1 MVNDEEETESN
12 ASKGPPTSSGI
23 SMTKGRA
30 RKISRTETN
39 EMLTLDAPIS
49 DGQSTDE
56 ETNESADETSVKRK
70 RGRSKMATVRWEE
83 DSLSKYE
90 NSDFLLE
97 PMDEPT
103 KVPIPK
109 LEARRVNSNLA
120 TEEQMTA
127 MFKDLRSQIE
137 ALTARQNEI
146 KVAPAEI
153 KVTPGPSQLHYKK
166 PMLPKFDGSQDLN
179 IWLLNLERL
188 FTSHTSDEEKVEALT
203 WHLEGNAVLAISMLQ
218 SLGSEPTYDEAIK
231 ALREMIPHKRKSVR
245 YNQEE
250 SLSMYSSRVY
260 LDLLRE
266 SKHGSVC
273 ADTHIKSFISG
284 LPRRIADYVERN
296 KADNITEA
304 IKYADQMTAFLAIVD
319 EKPNRKE
326 SMCVIDSQEQ
336 AKRLKPFEGKCFR
349 CDQFGHT
356 ARNCLAKPRKQKK
369 QDPVDDCSDID
380 LVI

>member
-1 MVNDEEETESN
+1 
-12 ASKGPPTSSGI
+12 
-23 SMTKGRA
+23 
-30 RKISRTETN
+30 
-39 EMLTLDAPIS
+39 
-49 DGQSTDE
+49 
-56 ETNESADETSVKRK
+56 
-70 RGRSKMATVRWEE
+70 MATVRWEE
-83 DSLSKYE
+83 DSLNKYE
-90 NSDFLLE
+90 NSDFPLE

-103 KVPIPK
+103 KVPIQK
-109 LEARRVNSNLA
+109 SETRQTKSNLA

-153 KVTPGPSQLHYKK
+153 KVAPSQLHYKK

-179 IWLLNLERL
+179 IWLLNLE
-188 FTSHTSDEEKVEALT
+188 HTSDEEKVKALT

-218 SLGSEPTYDEAIK
+218 SLGSKPTYDEAIK

-273 ADTHIKSFISG
+273 ANTHVKSFISG
-284 LPRRIADYVERN
+284 LPRRIADYVE
-296 KADNITEA
+296 
-304 IKYADQMTAFLAIVD
+304 
-319 EKPNRKE
+319 
-326 SMCVIDSQEQ
+326 
-336 AKRLKPFEGKCFR
+336 
-349 CDQFGHT
+349 
-356 ARNCLAKPRKQKK
+356 
-369 QDPVDDCSDID
+369 
-380 LVI
+380 

>member
-1 MVNDEEETESN
+1 
-12 ASKGPPTSSGI
+12 
-23 SMTKGRA
+23 
-30 RKISRTETN
+30 
-39 EMLTLDAPIS
+39 
-49 DGQSTDE
+49 
-56 ETNESADETSVKRK
+56 
-70 RGRSKMATVRWEE
+70 
-83 DSLSKYE
+83 
-90 NSDFLLE
+90 
-97 PMDEPT
+97 
-103 KVPIPK
+103 
-109 LEARRVNSNLA
+109 
-120 TEEQMTA
+120 
-127 MFKDLRSQIE
+127 
-137 ALTARQNEI
+137 
-146 KVAPAEI
+146 
-153 KVTPGPSQLHYKK
+153 
-166 PMLPKFDGSQDLN
+166 
-179 IWLLNLERL
+179 LLNLERL

-218 SLGSEPTYDEAIK
+218 SLGSKPTYDEAIK
-231 ALREMIPHKRKSVR
+231 ALRIMIPHKRKSVR

-296 KADNITEA
+296 KADNITDA